1 MPTIRE
7 RVKKDGKRVFHTQVR
22 VAGFPARTASF
33 TTRRAAER
41 CATTIEAEMI
51 EGKHFRSVE
60 ARRRTLAE
68 AIDRYLAEVA
78 AAASATPGRGT
89 ARLLWWKEQ
98 LGHLKLAEITPAIL
112 VEYRGKLSRE
122 PFTRAKPDSKR
133 SIIEGETPHYTRT
146 GSTVNRYPRLPIARA
161 HGRAAS
167 EWHWVSHN
175 PFDGV
180 SKLSEG
186 HGRVRFLSEDE
197 RKRLLKETA
206 KDATLHTFVV
216 LALSTAARAGEL
228 WNLHWPDVDLSE
240 GLLLLRVTK
249 NTQPRTAWVQGEA
262 MRLLTEH
269 GKVRRLGDDR
279 VFVSPTGRRYRY
291 DKAFSSACEAANVER
306 FRFHDLRH
314 SAATYLAREGAT
326 EQQLRAIGG
335 WKSAVVNRYVHLAAA
350 DTKAVVAKMNE
361 KILGK

>member
-1 MPTIRE
+1 
-7 RVKKDGKRVFHTQVR
+7 
-22 VAGFPARTASF
+22 
-33 TTRRAAER
+33 
-41 CATTIEAEMI
+41 
-51 EGKHFRSVE
+51 
-60 ARRRTLAE
+60 
-68 AIDRYLAEVA
+68 
-78 AAASATPGRGT
+78 
-89 ARLLWWKEQ
+89 
-98 LGHLKLAEITPAIL
+98 
-112 VEYRGKLSRE
+112 
-122 PFTRAKPDSKR
+122 
-133 SIIEGETPHYTRT
+133 
-146 GSTVNRYPRLPIARA
+146 
-161 HGRAAS
+161 
-167 EWHWVSHN
+167 HN

-186 HGRVRFLSEDE
+186 RGRVRFLSDDE

-228 WNLHWPDVDLSE
+228 WHLRWSDVDLSE
-240 GLLLLRVTK
+240 GRLLLRVTK
-249 NTQPRTAWVQGEA
+249 NTQPRTAWIQSEA
-262 MRLLTEH
+262 LRLLAEH

-350 DTKAVVAKMNE
+350 DAKAVVAKMNE